1 MGRRISL
8 LLLFFTACSLSLS
21 SSSALS
27 SDELSLGV
35 LSQFHL
41 CIKFSL
47 FFILWPF
54 LFGFAVV
61 APFTTLQLSP
71 SLRVEKSPG
80 VKPGTSVR
88 CARVHIHGLSRLR
101 NLTRFAHSVKVN
113 VSIVESSARLPNV
126 EVCFH
131 RNLSIG
137 IGMCPQGQWEKLVK
151 GSWVWS
157 MSPFDHKLLDVR
169 MADSSSGIIQVSIE
183 EEFFL
188 YRIVFLVSGII
199 IMTMASSLSK
209 SLVFYYSS
217 AMAVGIIL
225 VILMVLFQG
234 MKLLPTGRKN
244 SVAIFVYSSIVG
256 LGSFFLRYLPGLLR
270 SVLADL
276 GISDDMYYPLAI
288 FLLLFLVLAGAWLGF
303 WVVRK
308 LVLTEEG
315 LIDVGVSHFVA
326 WSIRI
331 IAAVMIL
338 QSSVDPL
345 LAAEALLCG
354 ILGSSLLRRVTRSRF
369 IRHLYKKLRRTDKTN
384 HRYQIPDSSPL
395 EDYYDESVHDI
406 QKPDH
411 FEFLKPQSRPF
422 RMAGCKTPV
431 QGLTKTPP
439 PSQPSNSG
447 AYYSSFHSTPEQ
459 QKFSKDEWNKFTK
472 ESTKKALE
480 ELVSSPDFSKWAVA
494 NAERITLSPNEDT
507 AVRPRR
513 WLPWF

>member
-8 LLLFFTACSLSLS
+8 LLLFFMACSLSLS

-27 SDELSLGV
+27 SDELSL
-35 LSQFHL
+35 
-41 CIKFSL
+41 
-47 FFILWPF
+47 
-54 LFGFAVV
+54 VV

-71 SLRVEKSPG
+71 SLIVEKSPG

-88 CARVHIHGLSRLR
+88 CARVHIHGLSRHR
-101 NLTRFAHSVKVN
+101 NLTKFAHSVKVN

-151 GSWVWS
+151 DSWVWS

-169 MADSSSGIIQVSIE
+169 MAGSSSRIIQVSIE

-188 YRIVFLVSGII
+188 YRIVFFVSGII

-256 LGSFFLRYLPGLLR
+256 IILYQFASLLLLYVGLGSFFLRYLPGLLR
-270 SVLADL
+270 SVLVDL

-326 WSIRI
+326 WSIQI

-338 QSSVDPL
+338 QSSLDPL
-345 LAAEALLCG
+345 LAAESLLCG

-384 HRYQIPDSSPL
+384 HRYRIPDSSPL

-431 QGLTKTPP
+431 QGLNKTQP

-447 AYYSSFHSTPEQ
+447 AYYSSFHSTPERW
-459 QKFSKDEWNKFTK
+459 KFSKDEWNKFTK

-507 AVRPRR
+507 AVQPRR